1 MNNNSGNSNHLKII
15 QKTPEPHIK
24 NAQINELQKT
34 TIPYGT
40 NIKVQKI

>member
-24 NAQINELQKT
+24 NAQNKRT
-34 TIPYGT
+34 TENNPTVRY
-40 NIKVQKI
+40 